1 LAQIH
6 GVPGFAFGSFRFLEY
21 GLYDSP
27 ARDVLLAFL
36 ATSELLHYYY
46 GGFFWKIRDTDTSY
60 GLGLSNARCAGMWAI
75 GLTPVVF

>member
-6 GVPGFAFGSFRFLEY
+6 GVPGFAFGSFRFLEH

-36 ATSELLHYYY
+36 ATSELLHYYDD
-46 GGFFWKIRDTDTSY
+46 GFFW
-60 GLGLSNARCAGMWAI
+60 
-75 GLTPVVF
+75 